1 MAFYGSNPNTARL
14 VGLLGLRTQ
23 LSTCQ
28 QAFPSGVRKDRQ
40 HNLRGEESLLG
51 LQRRIPLSVVIS
63 SNVLLDLHHR

>member
-1 MAFYGSNPNTARL
+1 MALHRSKSDTARL

-40 HNLRGEESLLG
+40 HYLRGEESLLVTKEDTTVCSYFF
-51 LQRRIPLSVVIS
+51 QCPARPPP
-63 SNVLLDLHHR
+63 